1 MSKTTGNGRRE
12 FLKGSAAAVLAANC
26 WDWQIRLA
34 AAAEDHASVH
44 GMAIVGEQTVF
55 LSHLPLFGPPHD
67 YQVILEATFAK
78 PGSDPQADYFSDRKR
93 SRERTYTLEPDSFV
107 LPRLAGAQPLRSFKG
122 NVYRG
127 RYEELARKSQRAL
140 DAGRIARDVDV
151 NVTRVV
157 HFRKFDP
164 NAAKSSQ
171 LEYLLFGK
179 GDELF
184 LAHLITEPPDFDQ
197 ILSVKAPNNKFTDA
211 ELSRGISVVF
221 PDKTNSVSRRISGA
235 APVTGQIKAA
245 GGAVPQ
251 AVQLQPG
258 VELYFEK
265 GELED

>member
-1 MSKTTGNGRRE
+1 MSKTTGHGRRE
-12 FLKGSAAAVLAANC
+12 FLKCSAAAVLGASC
-26 WDWQIRLA
+26 WGWQAGLA

-55 LSHLPLFGPPHD
+55 LSHLPLFGSPHD
-67 YQVILEATFAK
+67 YQVILEATFAR
-78 PGSDPQADYFSDRKR
+78 PGSDPQSDYFNDRKR
-93 SRERTYTLEPDSFV
+93 SREKTYTLEPASFV
-107 LPRLAGAQPLRSFKG
+107 LPRLAAAQPLRSFKA

-127 RYEELARKSQRAL
+127 RFEELARKSQRAL

-164 NAAKSSQ
+164 KAAKPAQ

-184 LAHLITEPPDFDQ
+184 LAHLIIDPPDFDQ
-197 ILSVKAPNNKFTDA
+197 ILSVKAPNHKFTDA
-211 ELSRGISVVF
+211 ELGQGISVVF
-221 PDKTNSVSRRISGA
+221 PDKTNAPSRRITGA
-235 APVTGQIKAA
+235 APVTGQIKGAA
-245 GGAVPQ
+245 GAAPQ

-258 VELYFEK
+258 TELYFEK

>member
-1 MSKTTGNGRRE
+1 MSRTIRHGRRE
-12 FLKGSAAAVLAANC
+12 FLKSSAAVALAAAC
-26 WDWQIRLA
+26 WGRQTGLA

-44 GMAIVGEQTVF
+44 GMAVVGEQTVF

-78 PGSDPQADYFSDRKR
+78 PGGDPQADYFNDRKR
-93 SRERTYTLEPDSFV
+93 SREKTYTLEPESFV
-107 LPRLAGAQPLRSFKG
+107 LSRLADAQPLRSFKA

-127 RYEELARKSQRAL
+127 RFEELARKSQRAL

-157 HFRKFDP
+157 HFRKFDLK
-164 NAAKSSQ
+164 AAKPSQ
-171 LEYLLFGK
+171 LEYFLFGK

-197 ILSVKAPNNKFTDA
+197 ILSVKAPDHKFTDA
-211 ELSRGISVVF
+211 ELGKGISVVF

-235 APVTGQIKAA
+235 APVTGQIKAV
-245 GGAVPQ
+245 GGAAPQ

-258 VELYFEK
+258 AELYFEK